1 MGFDNTPLAPSA
13 EQHGVF
19 SDITSYMVR
28 QLGFEITALTVVFT
42 ILITLSPFIFIA
54 LFALTQRDTPAPPPA
69 GCKRLGI
76 QGRGNFEDQYS
87 NKYAKGAEA
96 TPSKPWTVKAL
107 FIYPLKSAGPIE
119 LDKSE
124 VLRTGLK
131 YDRQFTLGQYVTSMP
146 SLDGKVTSE
155 WQFCTQRKFPRLA
168 KVETE
173 IWVPDPSAPGYDK
186 NAEWVKSDGCLVIR
200 FPFSQDTDFTIEGLK
215 SWGRIL
221 AAQMAGNSEP
231 MLEIRVPF
239 NPPHERIKT
248 KGYKN
253 EVLRIWKDQP
263 VALNM
268 GCEVDPDLL
277 AKLKY
282 TIGTTN
288 PISLFRIDTNQ
299 YREVYKCAPK
309 KEDVGFQTAIGMQ
322 DSVSLPTLELRHRLP
337 FQQYPVHILN
347 MASVHDV
354 ASKLPRGKSPQDKFR
369 VPIIN
374 ALRYR
379 ANIYLTGPPAFDEDN
394 WTKAKIGSTPYHI
407 SCRTTRCKLPN
418 VDPETGIADPNEPL
432 TTMRKYRVIDEG
444 SKNAVLGMQV
454 TPLEAGEVRVGDTIE
469 VLETGSHFFLA
480 GEGEKVVG

>member
-1 MGFDNTPLAPSA
+1 MFLRFAIKKLGIDPTP
-13 EQHGVF
+13 
-19 SDITSYMVR
+19 R
-28 QLGFEITALTVVFT
+28 TAVYT
-42 ILITLSPFIFIA
+42 ILVTLSPFIFIA
-54 LFALTQRDTPAPPPA
+54 LFALTQRDRPSPPPA
-69 GCKRLGI
+69 GCRKLGVK
-76 QGRGNFEDQYS
+76 GRGNFEDQYS
-87 NKYAKGAEA
+87 KKYAKGGDA
-96 TPSKPWTVKAL
+96 TKEKPWTVKAL

-155 WQFCTQRKFPRLA
+155 WHFCTQRKFPRLA

-186 NAEWVKSDGCLVIR
+186 DGEWVKSEGCLLIR
-200 FPFSQDTDFTIEGLK
+200 FPFSQDTDFSIEGLK
-215 SWGRIL
+215 SWGKIL
-221 AAQMAGNSEP
+221 AAQMAGKSEP

-239 NPPHERIKT
+239 NPSKERIKS
-248 KGYKN
+248 KGYKS
-253 EVLRIWKDQP
+253 ETLRIWKDSP
-263 VALNM
+263 VVLNM
-268 GCEVDPDLL
+268 GCEVDPELL

-288 PISLFRIDTNQ
+288 PITLFRIDTSK

-322 DSVSLPTLELRHRLP
+322 DS
-337 FQQYPVHILN
+337 YPVHILN
-347 MASVHDV
+347 LASVHDV
-354 ASKLPRGKSPQDKFR
+354 ADKLPKGDTPHNMFKF
-369 VPIIN
+369 PIIN

-379 ANIYLTGPPAFDEDN
+379 ANIYFTGPPAFYEDT

-418 VDPETGIADPNEPL
+418 VDPETGVADPNEPL

-454 TPLEAGEVRVGDTIE
+454 IPLEAGEVKVGDTIE

-480 GEGEKVVG
+480 GDGEKVMG